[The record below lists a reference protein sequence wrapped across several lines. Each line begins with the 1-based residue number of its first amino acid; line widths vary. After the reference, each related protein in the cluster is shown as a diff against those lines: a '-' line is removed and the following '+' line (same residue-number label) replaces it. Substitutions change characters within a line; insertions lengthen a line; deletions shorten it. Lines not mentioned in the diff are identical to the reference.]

1 LVLQPL
7 DNEHAASGGVS
18 FRMNFVGIQE
28 DFN

>member
-1 LVLQPL
+1 LPL
-7 DNEHAASGGVS
+7 DKEHAASYGVS